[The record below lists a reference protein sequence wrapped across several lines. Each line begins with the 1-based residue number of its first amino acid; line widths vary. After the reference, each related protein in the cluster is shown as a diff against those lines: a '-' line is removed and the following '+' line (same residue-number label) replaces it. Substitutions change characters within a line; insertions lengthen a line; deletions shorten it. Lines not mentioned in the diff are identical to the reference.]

1 MSSAFSSTR
10 SNRGV
15 NGSDFAFQHERPS
28 FGHRSYSVKAT
39 FSVAVASTAIA
50 MVGSFAPAWAA
61 TTAKSGG
68 TCPSRSVGTVTT
80 DAKGQPLVCT
90 KISKTKYQ
98 WVLPALGSFLR
109 PIPLGQT
116 GAAGPK
122 AHRFNV
128 RVTRVNFDA
137 SAEIGSEFVEASPP
151 PAGITFVRVVVEA
164 SFLGPSASGSTD
176 HYWYARSSDGGT
188 YAASE
193 GCNGYGSEFDVTAA
207 VPIGGVV
214 AGPHCF
220 EVPTAV
226 VGSLRLRVEGSDRPD
241 TFFALR

>member
-1 MSSAFSSTR
+1 MLSAFRSSRSTR
-10 SNRGV
+10 STRSTRAFKVRLGV
-15 NGSDFAFQHERPS
+15 AC
-28 FGHRSYSVKAT
+28 V
-39 FSVAVASTAIA
+39 STAIA
-50 MVGSFAPAWAA
+50 AVGSFAPAGAA
-61 TTAKSGG
+61 TAKVGG
-68 TCPSRSVGTVTT
+68 TCPSRSVGAVST

-90 KISKTKYQ
+90 KLSRTKFQ
-98 WVLPALGSFLR
+98 WKLPPLGSFLR
-109 PIPLGQT
+109 PIPLGQH
-116 GAAGPK
+116 GAAGPT

-137 SAEIGSEFVEASPP
+137 ATEIASEFAEAAPP
-151 PAGITFVRVVVEA
+151 PGGVTYVRVTVEA

-188 YAASE
+188 YASSE
-193 GCNGYGSEFDVTAA
+193 GCNGYGSEFDVTAV

-220 EVPTAV
+220 EVPSAA